1 MKKVLAFLTAVMMC
15 VSLSACGSQPE
26 NNGTDSGSAAQN
38 SNVLK
43 IGMECNYA
51 PYNWSQSDDS
61 NGAVAIQNVKDMYAN
76 GYDVQVA
83 AKIAESM
90 GKELEIYAYEWDS
103 LIPAVQSGNLDM
115 IVAGMSPTEERK
127 EKIDFSDNYY
137 VSNLV
142 VIAKK
147 GSLDDVKTVQDL
159 DGKKIA
165 AQSGTSHLDALSTQ
179 TKAKVSELADFS
191 TMLMAL
197 DAGTIDGYLA
207 EEPTAMAVCTE
218 TSGYTYIPFV
228 NNDTGFQI
236 PMEDTSVAVGVKKGS
251 ALLAQINSYIGTF
264 DSAAQKKLMEEMVAI
279 SPVE

>member
-251 ALLAQINSYIGTF
+251 SLLAQINSYIGTF
-264 DSAAQKKLMEEMVAI
+264 DSAAQKKLMEEMVAL

>member
-147 GSLDDVKTVQDL
+147 GSLDDVKTIQDL

-165 AQSGTSHLDALSTQ
+165 AQSGTSHLDALTTQ

>member
-43 IGMECNYA
+43 VGMECNYA

-147 GSLDDVKTVQDL
+147 GSLDDVKTIQDL
-159 DGKKIA
+159 DSKKIA

-236 PMEDTSVAVGVKKGS
+236 PMEDTSVAVGMKKGS

>member
-43 IGMECNYA
+43 VGMECNYA

-147 GSLDDVKTVQDL
+147 GSLDDVKTIQDL

-251 ALLAQINSYIGTF
+251 ALLAQINSYLSTF

>member
-43 IGMECNYA
+43 VGMECNYA

>member
-43 IGMECNYA
+43 VGMECNYA

-147 GSLDDVKTVQDL
+147 GSLDDVKTIQDL

-251 ALLAQINSYIGTF
+251 SLLAQINSYIGTF
-264 DSAAQKKLMEEMVAI
+264 DSAAQKKLMEEMVAL

>member
-43 IGMECNYA
+43 VGMECNYA

-147 GSLDDVKTVQDL
+147 GSLDDVKTIQDL